1 MAYVELGQDNGGILL
16 NLSEGGF
23 AVQSALA
30 LTSREFSELRFQ
42 VPALQGWLTASGRIV
57 WISDSKKEAGI
68 QFTELPGEARA
79 EIQNWVAAEG
89 APEKGR
95 ERVPVAARPLVAA
108 PPAVAAP
115 LNDVAA
121 PRTQIFDAP
130 YRTGGGAH
138 ESNVSYNARANITT
152 PPESESALTQRETA
166 GVEVAEPPAQDFR
179 FTEYSMFAA
188 APEREA
194 VWAQPARRT
203 GGWRAAGLG
212 ILVAA
217 LFFALGATV
226 GRETANRWV
235 GNAAAWTQSQLTTA
249 PAPKVTPPAL
259 PEQVAAATAPSG
271 EDDKPAKGAA
281 GEDRAQAESG
291 GISGANSGPAANSEG
306 GKAASEEKSD
316 VEARASK
323 AEAASSGSAQDAA
336 SAGASSRS
344 ANAAG
349 GNERTAR
356 RPAENVVPRENRQ
369 TDTDPGRTSTGHS
382 ILVNA
387 PEPGSAPFFVNL
399 SSEAV
404 SASGAIA
411 MSARRSVEIL
421 PRSSAASSGSE
432 RVAVGKLISH
442 SEPFYPAEARN
453 RGIEGSVE
461 LRARV
466 GRTGEI
472 VGVTPVSG
480 PWLLFP
486 AAVAAVREWRYE
498 PTYVNGDPA
507 ETFADITVVFRLH

>member
-1 MAYVELGQDNGGILL
+1 M
-16 NLSEGGF
+16 
-23 AVQSALA
+23 
-30 LTSREFSELRFQ
+30 
-42 VPALQGWLTASGRIV
+42 
-57 WISDSKKEAGI
+57 
-68 QFTELPGEARA
+68 
-79 EIQNWVAAEG
+79 
-89 APEKGR
+89 
-95 ERVPVAARPLVAA
+95 
-108 PPAVAAP
+108 
-115 LNDVAA
+115 
-121 PRTQIFDAP
+121 
-130 YRTGGGAH
+130 
-138 ESNVSYNARANITT
+138 
-152 PPESESALTQRETA
+152 
-166 GVEVAEPPAQDFR
+166 EVAEPPAQDFR

-259 PEQVAAATAPSG
+259 PEQVAAATAASG
-271 EDDKPAKGAA
+271 EGDKPAKGAA

-323 AEAASSGSAQDAA
+323 TEAASSGSAQDAA